1 LSIAKE
7 GNTVKVHYTGTL
19 KNGEVF
25 DSSKEKEPL
34 EFKLG
39 EGQLIPGFEKAV
51 IGMNVGDSTTI
62 NIPSAEAYGDTREDL
77 IIAVPK
83 DQLPKEIEPQIG
95 MQLQVNQENGQPVPV
110 RIADITE
117 TELKLDANH
126 PLAGEDLTFDIE
138 LVNVA

>member
-1 LSIAKE
+1 MSIAKE
-7 GNTVKVHYTGTL
+7 GKTVKVHYTGTL
-19 KNGEVF
+19 QNGEVF
-25 DSSKEKEPL
+25 DTSIEKEPL

-62 NIPSAEAYGDTREDL
+62 NIPSAEAYGDSREDL

-83 DQLPKEIEPQIG
+83 DQLPKEIEPKIG

-110 RIADITE
+110 RITEITDS
-117 TELKLDANH
+117 ELKLDANH
-126 PLAGEDLTFDIE
+126 PLAGEDLTFEIE
-138 LVNVA
+138 LVNVL

>member
-1 LSIAKE
+1 MSKAEE
-7 GNTVKVHYTGTL
+7 GKTVKVHYTGTL
-19 KNGEVF
+19 QNGEVF
-25 DSSKEKEPL
+25 DSSVEKEPL
-34 EFKLG
+34 EFTLG

-51 IGMNVGDSTTI
+51 IGMSIGDSTTI

-83 DQLPKEIEPQIG
+83 DQLPKEIEPKVG

-110 RIADITE
+110 KIAEITD

-126 PLAGEDLTFDIE
+126 PLAGEDLTFEIE
-138 LVNVA
+138 LINVL